1 MAFCIAFEGMCR
13 LGFLREL
20 KSTENKRVIKT
31 MSPLQLVPSNS
42 ESEQGRVESASVV
55 TLFKTRHS
63 QLPVETP
70 GQTQTIMKS

>member
-1 MAFCIAFEGMCR
+1 
-13 LGFLREL
+13 
-20 KSTENKRVIKT
+20 